1 MRCYTPAMSSRA
13 LIAMFLNF
21 ASQLRFRN
29 LFLVVIGLFFFN
41 LLIPDFIPLID
52 EIMLGLLAIVL
63 GSWKSERK
71 KQKEEN
77 QIENEIMDND
87 KK

>member
-77 QIENEIMDND
+77 QIEREVVDED
-87 KK
+87 RK

>member
-1 MRCYTPAMSSRA
+1 MQCYTPAMNPRS
-13 LIAMFLNF
+13 LIAIFLNF
-21 ASQLRFRN
+21 ANQLKFRN
-29 LFLVVIGLFFFN
+29 LFLIVIGLFFFD

-63 GSWKSERK
+63 ASWKSERK
-71 KQKEEN
+71 KQKEGNLVESKV
-77 QIENEIMDND
+77 IDND

>member
-1 MRCYTPAMSSRA
+1 MQCYTPTMSSRA
-13 LIAMFLNF
+13 LIVMFLNF
-21 ASQLRFRN
+21 ANQLKFRN
-29 LFLVVIGLFFFN
+29 LFLVVIGLFFID

-63 GSWKSERK
+63 ASWKSKRK

-77 QIENEIMDND
+77 LIEREVVGEDR
-87 KK
+87 K

>member
-1 MRCYTPAMSSRA
+1 MRYYTPAMSSRA

-21 ASQLRFRN
+21 ASQLKFRN

-63 GSWKSERK
+63 ASWKSEKK

-77 QIENEIMDND
+77 LIEKEIMDND

>member
-21 ASQLRFRN
+21 ASQLKFRN

-52 EIMLGLLAIVL
+52 EIILGLLAIVL

-77 QIENEIMDND
+77 LIEREVVDED
-87 KK
+87 RK

>member
-13 LIAMFLNF
+13 LIAIFLNF
-21 ASQLRFRN
+21 ARQLKFRN

-63 GSWKSERK
+63 ASWKSEKK

-77 QIENEIMDND
+77 LIEKEIMDND